1 MTPKLPKDEAA
12 KFKLVHGGADNGGHV
27 HNEKFRVVSILQET
41 GTANDRTVFIHLSGF
56 YAIAGHETP
65 LADAEEREREFF
77 GSDMPDVTDPEA
89 KLSAHSTPLAQK
101 EVTAIFVN
109 TKGDV
114 AAPQFAGKMKKG
126 HRAQAVNPIQV
137 MRSLMDLLVGKV
149 KNALLFMTGLVI
161 VVSGIS
167 IFVSIYNSMSDR
179 KKEIAIMRALGA
191 QRRTVFAIILTE
203 SILLCF
209 GGGILGGLCGHA
221 MIFAAAPYVEASTGM
236 IVNPWAFHPVEYVLL
251 PGMVVLASLVGF
263 IPGMTAYRTDVAR
276 TLAD

>member
-1 MTPKLPKDEAA
+1 
-12 KFKLVHGGADNGGHV
+12 
-27 HNEKFRVVSILQET
+27 
-41 GTANDRTVFIHLSGF
+41 
-56 YAIAGHETP
+56 
-65 LADAEEREREFF
+65 
-77 GSDMPDVTDPEA
+77 
-89 KLSAHSTPLAQK
+89 
-101 EVTAIFVN
+101 
-109 TKGDV
+109 
-114 AAPQFAGKMKKG
+114 MK
-126 HRAQAVNPIQV
+126 
-137 MRSLMDLLVGKV
+137 LLVGKV
-149 KNALLFMTGLVI
+149 KDALLFMTGLVI

-209 GGGILGGLCGHA
+209 GGGIIGGLCGHA

-236 IVNPWAFHPVEYVLL
+236 LMNPWAFHPAEFWLL
-251 PGMVVLASLVGF
+251 PGMVLLASLVGF